1 MWIIHE
7 SRAACG
13 QLAEQPATGQ
23 RKAPDGSPGAT
34 PKSRPVRSSPA
45 EGSLGRIPRGPP
57 SGPSHHFRRGRRP
70 GCQDPSLG
78 HWARRRAPPALLAL
92 LRRRAL
98 LAPTRVIGTDARC
111 RQPAWDISTD
121 ARYIPLAVTTAPSQ
135 CRQPPRGADNAR
147 PHSHHRG
154 STAAVEAPVL
164 RVAHTRTPI
173 YATRAAHK
181 GGIKPLC
188 AALCCLIPS
197 LVCDMGW
204 GRPTRA
210 AVPVCPV
217 VRQGDGRKGDA
228 GRLYGGT
235 GGCAAAPFLGHALAG
250 LPFK

>member
-1 MWIIHE
+1 MEALI
-7 SRAACG
+7 SVTVAA
-13 QLAEQPATGQ
+13 LAVIDMAKGV
-23 RKAPDGSPGAT
+23 D
-34 PKSRPVRSSPA
+34 RSA
-45 EGSLGRIPRGPP
+45 
-57 SGPSHHFRRGRRP
+57 
-70 GCQDPSLG
+70 
-78 HWARRRAPPALLAL
+78 
-92 LRRRAL
+92 
-98 LAPTRVIGTDARC
+98 LAPGPGPGRLPPGT
-111 RQPAWDISTD
+111 
-121 ARYIPLAVTTAPSQ
+121 
-135 CRQPPRGADNAR
+135 
-147 PHSHHRG
+147 
-154 STAAVEAPVL
+154 
-164 RVAHTRTPI
+164 HTRTPI